1 MKSDELGNT
10 LDIKGTVHYQGS
22 RDELNEK
29 LRQRDDEI
37 DRLRRNNKALLEIIQ
52 HISKDEIK
60 DIPAYLLGQLA

>member
-1 MKSDELGNT
+1 MKPDEFGNT

>member
-10 LDIKGTVHYQGS
+10 LDIKGAVHYQGS

-52 HISKDEIK
+52 HISKDENK
-60 DIPAYLLGQLA
+60 DIPPVLLGQLT